1 MVAKAG
7 DRPAPPNFADSLL
20 GSFRTVVPYI
30 WTTRAHISLTRPKE
44 MRVDAT
50 STVIAAASLI
60 ATIYAG
66 YVAKNASDRADDAY
80 RAAQDIGTSANE
92 LAQRAKVIAEAALWE
107 TRKTGAIVDPIAM
120 WDNASSVGESSIHN
134 WGRKNVL
141 VNAIEM
147 LAEDPDRDGKF
158 RLGVAS
164 SIPVER
170 LPLKVKSER
179 HATIQIHHSQFV
191 AIPERF
197 SLNGLR
203 PSKLT
208 LHMSDRS
215 QIECVLIF
223 K

>member
-1 MVAKAG
+1 
-7 DRPAPPNFADSLL
+7 
-20 GSFRTVVPYI
+20 
-30 WTTRAHISLTRPKE
+30 

-92 LAQRAKVIAEAALWE
+92 LAQRAKGIAEAALWE

-120 WDNASSVGESSIHN
+120 WDSASSVGEFSIHN

-147 LAEDPDRDGKF
+147 LAEDPDRDGKL

-170 LPLKVKSER
+170 LPLKVSLR
-179 HATIQIHHSQFV
+179 AMPRFRSTI
-191 AIPERF
+191 R
-197 SLNGLR
+197 SL
-203 PSKLT
+203 
-208 LHMSDRS
+208 
-215 QIECVLIF
+215 
-223 K
+223 